1 MNPVSLGRPA
11 MILIV
16 EDDEILGRSLL
27 QRLTLEG
34 YDARLAADA
43 ATALGIVGRQRPDA
57 VMCDMRLP
65 DRDGESLMHEIFARI
80 GAVPT
85 LFMTAYG
92 DIDQA
97 VRLVR
102 AGARDYLTK
111 PFDLDEVVE
120 ALRNATRPKGSIGA
134 DIGGATSAVSD
145 AAGSEDPFASFGLSP
160 ASAAIRRTLERVA
173 DIDLPVLLL
182 GETGTGKEIAAR
194 FLHAQSRQREAPFIA
209 VNCAA
214 LAPELVDSAIFGHEK
229 GAFTGA
235 VERHLGFA
243 EKAGA
248 GTLFLDEIGELDPA
262 LQAKLLRLVQER
274 EFMRVGGSRPIP
286 FAARLVCAT
295 HRDLEAEIAA
305 GKFREDLWYRINV
318 VTVRMPPLRE
328 RPEEIAPLIARF
340 LASAGPRLRGEAVS
354 VSPEALEA
362 ANTYDWPG
370 NVRELEN
377 RIDRAAA
384 LAEGP
389 QLGIADLFPD
399 DPDRA
404 ARMRGAQA
412 AQDPEAGI
420 GMTLAEVRDAA
431 ERAHIAA
438 TLEATGGGIQ
448 EAAARLG
455 VSRTTLW
462 EKMRRHGLSGV

>member
-1 MNPVSLGRPA
+1 

-34 YDARLAADA
+34 HDARLAANA

-120 ALRNATRPKGSIGA
+120 ALRNATRPAAHIG
-134 DIGGATSAVSD
+134 D
-145 AAGSEDPFASFGLSP
+145 AASGVGDIAGREDPFASFGLSS

-173 DIDLPVLLL
+173 DVDLPVLLL

-235 VERHLGFA
+235 VERHRGFA

-274 EFMRVGGSRPIP
+274 EFMRVGGSRPVS

-340 LASAGPRLRGEAVS
+340 LAVAGPRLRGEAVS

-362 ANTYDWPG
+362 ANAYDWPG

-384 LAEGP
+384 LAEASR
-389 QLGIADLFPD
+389 LGIADLFPD
-399 DPDRA
+399 HQDREPM
-404 ARMRGAQA
+404 MRGAEA
-412 AQDPEAGI
+412 ARNPEAGI

-438 TLEATGGGIQ
+438 TLEATNGGIQ
-448 EAAARLG
+448 EAAAQLG
-455 VSRTTLW
+455 ISRTTLW
-462 EKMRRHGLSGV
+462 EKMRRHNLSGA

>member
-1 MNPVSLGRPA
+1 MSRPA

-34 YDARLAADA
+34 YDARLAADG

-57 VMCDMRLP
+57 VMCDIRLP
-65 DRDGESLMHEIFARI
+65 DRDGESLMREIFARI

-120 ALRNATRPKGSIGA
+120 ALRNATRPKGVTA
-134 DIGGATSAVSD
+134 DPGGVQD
-145 AAGSEDPFASFGLSP
+145 AFASFGLSP

-173 DIDLPVLLL
+173 DVDLPVLLL

-235 VERHLGFA
+235 VERRLGFA
-243 EKAGA
+243 EKAGT
-248 GTLFLDEIGELDPA
+248 GTLFLDEIGELDPG

-274 EFMRVGGSRPIP
+274 EFMRVGGSRPVS

-305 GKFREDLWYRINV
+305 GNFREDLWYRINV
-318 VTVRMPPLRE
+318 VTMRMPPLRE
-328 RPEEIAPLIARF
+328 RPEEIAPLTARF
-340 LASAGPRLRGEAVS
+340 LASAGPRLRGETVS
-354 VSPEALEA
+354 LSPEALAA
-362 ANTYDWPG
+362 ANAYDWPG

-377 RIDRAAA
+377 RIDRAVA

-389 QLGIADLFPD
+389 LLGIADLFPD
-399 DPDRA
+399 HREPA
-404 ARMRGAQA
+404 ATSGAA
-412 AQDPEAGI
+412 GATRNPEGGI
-420 GMTLAEVRDAA
+420 SSGMTLAQVRDAA

-462 EKMRRHGLSGV
+462 EKMRRHGLSGA

>member
-1 MNPVSLGRPA
+1 MSRPA

-34 YDARLAADA
+34 YDARLAADG
-43 ATALGIVGRQRPDA
+43 ATALALVGRQRPDA
-57 VMCDMRLP
+57 VMCDIRLP
-65 DRDGESLMHEIFARI
+65 DRDGESLMREIFARI

-120 ALRNATRPKGSIGA
+120 ALRNATRPKGVTA
-134 DIGGATSAVSD
+134 DPGGTQD
-145 AAGSEDPFASFGLSP
+145 AFASFGLSP

-173 DIDLPVLLL
+173 DVDLPVLLL

-194 FLHAQSRQREAPFIA
+194 FLHAQSQRREAPFIA

-235 VERHLGFA
+235 VERRLGFA
-243 EKAGA
+243 EKAGT
-248 GTLFLDEIGELDPA
+248 GTLFLDEIGELDPG

-274 EFMRVGGSRPIP
+274 EFMRVGGNRPVS

-305 GKFREDLWYRINV
+305 GNFREDLWYRINV
-318 VTVRMPPLRE
+318 VTLRMPPLRE

-340 LASAGPRLRGEAVS
+340 LAVAGPRLRGEPVS
-354 VSPEALEA
+354 LSPEALDTA
-362 ANTYDWPG
+362 CAYDWPG

-377 RIDRAAA
+377 RIDRAVA

-389 QLGIADLFPD
+389 LLGTGDLFPD
-399 DPDRA
+399 HPDPA
-404 ARMRGAQA
+404 ATGNPSGSTRN
-412 AQDPEAGI
+412 PEGGI
-420 GMTLAEVRDAA
+420 SPGMTLAQVRDAA

-462 EKMRRHGLSGV
+462 EKMRRHGLSGI

>member
-1 MNPVSLGRPA
+1 MSRPA

-27 QRLTLEG
+27 QRLRLEG
-34 YDARLAADA
+34 HDARLAADA

-57 VMCDMRLP
+57 VMCDIRLP
-65 DRDGESLMHEIFARI
+65 DRDGENLMREIFARI

-120 ALRNATRPKGSIGA
+120 ALRNATRPVANIA
-134 DIGGATSAVSD
+134 D
-145 AAGSEDPFASFGLSP
+145 AAGTLEDMRGAQDAFASFGLSP

-173 DIDLPVLLL
+173 DVDLPVLLL

-274 EFMRVGGSRPIP
+274 EFMRVGGSRPVP
-286 FAARLVCAT
+286 FDARLVCAT

-340 LASAGPRLRGEAVS
+340 LAVAGPRLRGEAVS
-354 VSPEALEA
+354 VSQEALEA
-362 ANTYDWPG
+362 ANAYDWPG

-384 LAEGP
+384 LAEAP
-389 QLGIADLFPD
+389 QLGVADLFPD
-399 DPDRA
+399 HPDREPV
-404 ARMRGAQA
+404 MRGAETGRNR
-412 AQDPEAGI
+412 EAGI

-438 TLEATGGGIQ
+438 TLEATKGGVQ

-455 VSRTTLW
+455 ISRTTLW
-462 EKMRRHGLSGV
+462 EKMRRHNLSGA